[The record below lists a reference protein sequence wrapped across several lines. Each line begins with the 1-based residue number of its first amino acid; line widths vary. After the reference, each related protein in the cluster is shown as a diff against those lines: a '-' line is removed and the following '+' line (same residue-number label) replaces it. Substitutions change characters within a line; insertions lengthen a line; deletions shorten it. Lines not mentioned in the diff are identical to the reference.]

1 MEYSRIGTS
10 GLTSSR
16 LVHGCMRIAGDNTSE
31 SREKGKRAVSAAIDA
46 GINHFDHADIYGGG
60 KCEELFSE
68 VLKGSPGL
76 REKIIITSKCGIR
89 GDPSRYDFSPDHI
102 LKTVDGSL
110 SRLGTD
116 YLDILLLHRP
126 DYLFSAKEVAG
137 AFLELQRS
145 GKVRYFGVSN
155 FKPSQVS
162 LLQKYCPM
170 PLITNQLEIN
180 IHNIESLE
188 NGGLDQC
195 QELRM
200 SPQAWCPLGGVAY
213 PAWGNTFTEEDEK
226 RIELEFDRQAQ
237 KYGVD
242 SWVIALAWLL
252 IHPAGIFPI
261 IGTTTPDRML
271 ESARALELD
280 YSRED
285 WYALFEA
292 RNGTSVP

>member
-1 MEYSRIGTS
+1 
-10 GLTSSR
+10 
-16 LVHGCMRIAGDNTSE
+16 
-31 SREKGKRAVSAAIDA
+31 
-46 GINHFDHADIYGGG
+46 
-60 KCEELFSE
+60 
-68 VLKGSPGL
+68 
-76 REKIIITSKCGIR
+76 
-89 GDPSRYDFSPDHI
+89 
-102 LKTVDGSL
+102 
-110 SRLGTD
+110 
-116 YLDILLLHRP
+116 
-126 DYLFSAKEVAG
+126 
-137 AFLELQRS
+137 
-145 GKVRYFGVSN
+145 
-155 FKPSQVS
+155 
-162 LLQKYCPM
+162 
-170 PLITNQLEIN
+170 
-180 IHNIESLE
+180 
-188 NGGLDQC
+188 
-195 QELRM
+195 M

-285 WYALFEA
+285 WYLLLEA